1 MSTISR
7 RSFLKLAGVT
17 AVAAAGASMLTG
29 CKATEDVAVT
39 VKAHL
44 EGSNDYTDLG
54 TQTMPYARVKLVM
67 IAPDAVLETVKKQNP
82 KYADLEIK
90 VDKDI
95 QGNGKI
101 VTDPKTGKMTMEL
114 IVKVVTVKVA
124 YTVKVNGNPTDVTG
138 TQAVPKGLKKI
149 PEDAALTLVREKLSS
164 QYPDA
169 TIELDKT
176 VTNNLVIADNK
187 VVIAVTVPVPVV
199 PVM

>member
-54 TQTMPYARVKLVM
+54 TQTMPYAIVKLVM
-67 IAPDAVLETVKKQNP
+67 IAPDAVLDLVKKQSP
-82 KYADLEIK
+82 DYKDLEIK

-101 VTDPKTGKMTMEL
+101 ITDPKTGKMTMEL
-114 IVKVVTVKVA
+114 VVKVITVDVAYIVTVNGKTVA
-124 YTVKVNGNPTDVTG
+124 TG
-138 TQAVPKGLKKI
+138 TQALPKGLKTI
-149 PEDAALTLVREKLSS
+149 PSDKALELVKGKLNYPPYNTATLEIDKN
-164 QYPDA
+164 YP
-169 TIELDKT
+169 
-176 VTNNLVIADNK
+176 NNLTVVNGK
-187 VVIAVTVPVPVV
+187 VTIAVLGYKG
-199 PVM
+199 

>member
-17 AVAAAGASMLTG
+17 AVATAGASMLTG
-29 CKATEDVAVT
+29 CKAMEDVAVT
-39 VKAHL
+39 VKIHQ

-54 TQTMPYARVKLVM
+54 TQTMPYALVKLVM
-67 IAPDAVLETVKKQNP
+67 FAPQAVLDAITSQHPDYKGLKVE
-82 KYADLEIK
+82 

-114 IVKVVTVKVA
+114 VVKVVTVDVE
-124 YTVKVNGNPTDVTG
+124 YTVTVNGNPTDITG

-164 QYPDA
+164 KYPDA

-187 VVIAVTVPVPVV
+187 VVIAVTVPVPV
-199 PVM
+199 M

>member
-17 AVAAAGASMLTG
+17 AVATAGVSMLTG
-29 CKATEDVAVT
+29 CKAMEDVAVT
-39 VKAHL
+39 VKVHL

-54 TQTMPYARVKLVM
+54 TQTMPYVLVKAVM
-67 IAPDAVLETVKKQNP
+67 IAPQAVLDAITSQHPDYKGLKVE
-82 KYADLEIK
+82 

-114 IVKVVTVKVA
+114 VVKVVTVKVA
-124 YTVKVNGNPTDVTG
+124 YTVKVNGNPTDITG

-149 PEDAALTLVREKLSS
+149 PEDVALTLVREKLSS
-164 QYPDA
+164 KYPDA

-187 VVIAVTVPVPVV
+187 VVIAVTVPVPV
-199 PVM
+199 M

>member
-1 MSTISR
+1 MSMISR

-17 AVAAAGASMLTG
+17 AVATAGVSMLTG
-29 CKATEDVAVT
+29 CKAMEDVAVT
-39 VKAHL
+39 VRIHL
-44 EGSNDYTDLG
+44 EGSKDYTDLG
-54 TQTMPYARVKLVM
+54 TQTMPYALVKLVM
-67 IAPDAVLETVKKQNP
+67 IAPEAVLDLVKKQSP
-82 KYADLEIK
+82 DYKDLEIK

-124 YTVKVNGNPTDVTG
+124 YTVKVNGNPTATG
-138 TQAVPKGLKKI
+138 TQTVPKGLKKI
-149 PEDAALTLVREKLSS
+149 PEDAALTLVKEKLSGK
-164 QYPDA
+164 YPTDS
-169 TIELDKT
+169 IELDKT

>member
-17 AVAAAGASMLTG
+17 AVATAGASMLTG
-29 CKATEDVAVT
+29 CKAMEDVKVT

-54 TQTMPYARVKLVM
+54 TQTMPYALVKLVM

-124 YTVKVNGNPTDVTG
+124 YTVKVNGKDTATG
-138 TQAVPKGLKKI
+138 TQAIPKGLKTI
-149 PEDAALTLVREKLSS
+149 PSDKALELVKGKLN
-164 QYPDA
+164 YPPYNTVDWE
-169 TIELDKT
+169 IDKDYP
-176 VTNNLVIADNK
+176 NNLTVVDGK
-187 VVIAVTVPVPVV
+187 VTIAVLGHKG
-199 PVM
+199 

>member
-17 AVAAAGASMLTG
+17 AVATAGASMLTG
-29 CKATEDVAVT
+29 CKAMEDVEVT
-39 VKAHL
+39 VKVHL
-44 EGSNDYTDLG
+44 EGSKDYTDLG
-54 TQTMPYARVKLVM
+54 HQTMPYVLVKLVM
-67 IAPDAVLETVKKQNP
+67 IDPIGVLNIVKSQYPEYKDMQV
-82 KYADLEIK
+82 E
-90 VDKDI
+90 VDKEV

-101 VTDPKTGKMTMEL
+101 LTDPKTGKMTMEL
-114 IVKVVTVKVA
+114 ILKVVTVDVE
-124 YTVKVNGNPTDVTG
+124 YTVTVNGNPTDITG

-164 QYPDA
+164 KYPDA

-187 VVIAVTVPVPVV
+187 VVIAVTVPVPV
-199 PVM
+199 M